1 MPFQILKFGGTS
13 MGSPESL
20 QNVANIL
27 TQKLSADNRLIVVV
41 SAMSGITD
49 QLLNLAKSAKEKT
62 FKIEDY
68 QKIVDKHYQALKNF
82 GIDPQLT
89 TLKPLLDELLEAL
102 TYKTLIE
109 ETANEAYHDL
119 LASFGERLS
128 ANLLTAVL
136 NKLNLETEFVDARE
150 FLVTDENFTNASL
163 NWSQSQAKWNQIQN
177 SFKSRILV
185 ATGFIARSNHG
196 ATTTLGRGG
205 SDFTAGVMANLSDS
219 KVVEIWTDVDGI
231 LSTDPRIVPKTK
243 LVEKISYREAFEVAY
258 YGGKVLYPKT
268 IEAAMPKNITI
279 LIKNTFHPEHSGT
292 SIIPDETE
300 GLKVVSLA
308 KKITL
313 VEVVFA
319 AITSEVGLLGKI
331 FTEFSKENLSVDVVT
346 TSGDSVSFSCNKT
359 PSKKLISSIEES
371 IGPVT
376 VWENQEIVAAIGA
389 RLNQQTTY
397 PKILE
402 IMSQVQPKMLSMNTK
417 NTNLTAVVDT
427 GQGIDLIQKIHG
439 LIVEA
444 SP

>member
-13 MGSPESL
+13 MGTPESL

-27 TQKLSADNRLIVVV
+27 TQKLSNQDGRLIVVV

-62 FKIEDY
+62 FQTEDY
-68 QKIVDKHYQALKNF
+68 QKIVDKHFQALENF
-82 GIDPQLT
+82 GIDPKT
-89 TLKPLLDELLEAL
+89 TSLKPLLDELLEAL

-109 ETANEAYHDL
+109 ETTELAYYDL

-136 NKLNLETEFVDARE
+136 NKLNLPTEFVDARD
-150 FLVTDENFTNASL
+150 FLVTDENYTNAQL
-163 NWSQSQAKWNQIQN
+163 NWGESRINWNQIQSN
-177 SFKSRILV
+177 FKSKILI
-185 ATGFIARSNHG
+185 ATGFIARSNTG
-196 ATTTLGRGG
+196 STTTLGRGG
-205 SDFTAGVMANLSDS
+205 SDFTAGVMANLTDS
-219 KVVEIWTDVDGI
+219 KTVEIWTDVDGI
-231 LSTDPRIVPKTK
+231 LSTDPRIVAKTK
-243 LVEKISYREAFEVAY
+243 LIEKISYREAFEVAY

-268 IEAAMPKNITI
+268 IEAVMPKHITI
-279 LIKNTFHPEHSGT
+279 IIKNTFYPENPGT
-292 SIIPDETE
+292 SIIPDQTE

-346 TSGDSVSFSCNKT
+346 TSGDSVSFSCDKV
-359 PSKKLISSIEES
+359 PSKKLITIIENS

-389 RLNQQTTY
+389 DLNAQPTY

-402 IMSQVQPKMLSMNTK
+402 IMSQVQPKMISMNTK
-417 NTNLTAVVDT
+417 NTNLTAVVNT
-427 GQGIDLIQKIHG
+427 GQGVALIKKIHG
-439 LIVEA
+439 LIV
-444 SP
+444 